1 MQLMFWLFREHH
13 VLPGT
18 YYRLPEG
25 EKLLIRAFFTHEM
38 EVRKSWA

>member
-1 MQLMFWLFREHH
+1 MLWMLNEHH

-25 EKLLIRAFFTHEM
+25 EKTVIRACYEKIMQAH
-38 EVRKSWA
+38 RD